1 MSLLVL
7 IFGLLGLSTQVLA
20 RTACVELDDGGR
32 WCWEYEE
39 YNVSLSPDDFN
50 QGYYVPPD
58 GNPVGGDGSV
68 QHDFIEVPDSIKVPN
83 EEDNPYSDANCGSD
97 VSRRADYA
105 WADLRGQTIS
115 LGVTTENSIV
125 EITYVSTGERE
136 NFQFNGYLAAQPVQ
150 ALIFLGCG

>member
-1 MSLLVL
+1 MVSLLVL

-68 QHDFIEVPDSIKVPN
+68 QHDFIEVLASKKGRMKKIIRIAMQIAVPM
-83 EEDNPYSDANCGSD
+83 Y
-97 VSRRADYA
+97 RAE
-105 WADLRGQTIS
+105 RTMHGP
-115 LGVTTENSIV
+115 
-125 EITYVSTGERE
+125 TYEVRL
-136 NFQFNGYLAAQPVQ
+136 FPLV
-150 ALIFLGCG
+150 